1 MRIITVKVKPN
12 ASKTRVISQSPEELV
27 LAVSE
32 PAEDNKPNIEVIK
45 FLSKHFKANIEIV
58 RGLKSKT
65 KIVRI
70 T

>member
-32 PAEDNKPNIEVIK
+32 PAEDNKANIEVIK